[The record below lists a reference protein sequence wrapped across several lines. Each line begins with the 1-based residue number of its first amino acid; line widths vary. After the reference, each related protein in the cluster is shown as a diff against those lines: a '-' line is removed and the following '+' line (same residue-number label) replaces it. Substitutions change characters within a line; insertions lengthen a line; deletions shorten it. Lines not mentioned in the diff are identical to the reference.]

1 LDLAPPMGGEDS
13 KDAAAD
19 PQAPVSASE
28 TVSIRCP
35 PVNIQYTTLFV
46 GPAYKKHFVP
56 SS

>member
-19 PQAPVSASE
+19 PQATVSASE

-35 PVNIQYTTLFV
+35 PVDIQYTTLFV